1 MSTPSPTDPP
11 FDPWTL
17 SPSVLKG
24 QVVSADRWVPP
35 LDVLGE
41 LYETVSALSD
51 PQKTIAERIDA
62 IEAAAAAADAWRT
75 HLADFL
81 EAEIRARG
89 AESRQRREFTA
100 TVMKSDQWQSL
111 PVAEK
116 QAWLLRDA
124 YFDDRTGDLI
134 GMAQRMGAQRREA
147 ADIKYKEF
155 LAVCAICAM
164 KPNPPTHSP
173 PPGDTM
179 PS

>member
-1 MSTPSPTDPP
+1 M
-11 FDPWTL
+11 
-17 SPSVLKG
+17 
-24 QVVSADRWVPP
+24 SADRWVPP
-35 LDVLGE
+35 LDVLGA
-41 LYETVSALSD
+41 LYETASALSD

-62 IEAAAAAADAWRT
+62 IEAAASAADTWRT
-75 HLADFL
+75 HLGEFL

-134 GMAQRMGAQRREA
+134 GMALSAPV
-147 ADIKYKEF
+147 EF
-155 LAVCAICAM
+155 
-164 KPNPPTHSP
+164 
-173 PPGDTM
+173 
-179 PS
+179 

>member
-1 MSTPSPTDPP
+1 MSTPSPSDPP

-41 LYETVSALSD
+41 LYETASALSD
-51 PQKTIAERIDA
+51 PQKTTAERIDA
-62 IEAAAAAADAWRT
+62 FEAAAAATDAWRT
-75 HLADFL
+75 YLRDFL

-89 AESRQRREFTA
+89 AESRQRREFTV

-134 GMAQRMGAQRREA
+134 GMAQRMGAHHRVAAGIEYQRVELLCP
-147 ADIKYKEF
+147 E
-155 LAVCAICAM
+155 CAL
-164 KPNPPTHSP
+164 KP
-173 PPGDTM
+173 PPQHSDSEGPM
-179 PS
+179 AS